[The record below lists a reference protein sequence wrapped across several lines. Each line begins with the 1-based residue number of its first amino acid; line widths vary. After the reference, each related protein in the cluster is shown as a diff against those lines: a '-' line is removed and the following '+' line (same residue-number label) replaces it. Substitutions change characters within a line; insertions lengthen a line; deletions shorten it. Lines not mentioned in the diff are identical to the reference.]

1 MPEGDTIYRAAAALR
16 TALVGKVTT
25 GFDAPRLTGPR
36 PGKGRVIER
45 VESHGKHLEMA
56 WDDGIVLHTHM
67 RMTGSWHLY
76 RPGERWRKST
86 YAARVIIEVPD
97 WIAVCFNAPVVET
110 FRELDRHRHPGV
122 GRLGPD
128 LCQPDA
134 DLGEVVRRM
143 ETYADRGATVGDLLL
158 DQRVAAGVG
167 NVYKSEVL
175 FACGLSPFATVAELE
190 ADDRVALA
198 HEAARQLRA
207 NLEGPGRIT
216 APVPGGLAVYGRNG
230 QLCHRCGGRIESERM
245 GVHAR
250 TTYYCPTCQ
259 HRGDHRTPAAL
270 DDELAWSSSSRKL
283 RMADPHPA
291 ANKFLRELPNR
302 SEPVLSPGGREA
314 QDVDEVAFVDE
325 VDVVAIVD
333 DELLPDPSPAEG
345 LGDPLLEA
353 AYATDPDPAEDDP
366 FEA

>member
-16 TALVGKVTT
+16 IALVGKVTT
-25 GFDAPRLTGPR
+25 EFDAPRLTGPR

-45 VESHGKHLEMA
+45 VESHGKHMEMA

-67 RMTGSWHLY
+67 RMSGSWHLY
-76 RPGERWRKST
+76 RPGERWRKSA

-110 FRELDRHRHPGV
+110 FREFDRHRHPGF

-134 DLGEVVRRM
+134 DLEEVARRM
-143 ETYADRGATVGDLLL
+143 TSYADRRATVGDVLL

-175 FACGLSPFATVAELE
+175 FACGLSPFATVDEL
-190 ADDRVALA
+190 DDGDCVALA
-198 HEAARQLRA
+198 TEAARQLRA
-207 NLEGPGRIT
+207 NLDHPGRIT
-216 APVPGGLAVYGRNG
+216 AEVPGGLAVYGRNG
-230 QLCHRCGGRIESERM
+230 QLCHRCGGRIESERL

-250 TTYYCPTCQ
+250 PTYFCPNCQ
-259 HRGDHRTPAAL
+259 RRGDHRVPTEL

-283 RMADPHPA
+283 GVADPHPA
-291 ANKFLRELPNR
+291 ANKFLRGLPNR
-302 SEPVLSPGGREA
+302 GEHAVVAGDEPVVEA
-314 QDVDEVAFVDE
+314 EVEPAVEEVVDAEPVRDH
-325 VDVVAIVD
+325 
-333 DELLPDPSPAEG
+333 SPAEG
-345 LGDPLLEA
+345 IGDPLLEA
-353 AYATDPDPAEDDP
+353 AYAVDADDEPED
-366 FEA
+366 